1 MRRLLFVLGALLV
14 LLVAVD
20 FAARAVAT
28 NELRDRARER
38 VEGARDSEASIQSF
52 PFLGRLLVAGAVSRV
67 EVKVKPVGA
76 GRLIFDF
83 VDVDLH
89 GVRVDR
95 NRLLHDR
102 SVQLT
107 GLRSGTVTAQVS
119 AAEISRLAKAT
130 VTFSPGRAA
139 VTVAGVRTTAPVSV
153 NRGLLTI
160 GSGATGLHIR
170 IPRGPLMACDAT
182 SVVVRQGVIDLSC
195 TVHDVPVELLRRGQA
210 ASSRPAPR
218 SAAGPSA
225 SGDR

>member
-38 VEGARDSEASIQSF
+38 VE
-52 PFLGRLLVAGAVSRV
+52 
-67 EVKVKPVGA
+67 
-76 GRLIFDF
+76 
-83 VDVDLH
+83 
-89 GVRVDR
+89 
-95 NRLLHDR
+95 
-102 SVQLT
+102 
-107 GLRSGTVTAQVS
+107 
-119 AAEISRLAKAT
+119 
-130 VTFSPGRAA
+130 
-139 VTVAGVRTTAPVSV
+139 GVRTTAPVSV

-218 SAAGPSA
+218 SAAGP
-225 SGDR
+225 